1 MSGIKTLSVISLGFT
16 LRSSCCVMLFQWHYH
31 RALKKHTKAWS
42 ASWLWS
48 VCNSPGVLP
57 DFMVLCVNR
66 CVCAHVLTS
75 WPTLCDPMDYSP
87 TSSSAHG
94 VFQSRMLEE
103 KKKECWSRLPFPPG
117 YLPHWEIKLGS
128 LVFPA
133 LAGGFFTLHH
143 LGSPWTVYLIFKKV
157 K

>member
-57 DFMVLCVNR
+57 DFMVLCVNC

-103 KKKECWSRLPFPPG
+103 KKKNAGVGCHFLQVIFPTERSSLDLLYFLHWQVDSLPCTTWEAHELCTW
-117 YLPHWEIKLGS
+117 YL
-128 LVFPA
+128 
-133 LAGGFFTLHH
+133 
-143 LGSPWTVYLIFKKV
+143 KK
-157 K
+157 